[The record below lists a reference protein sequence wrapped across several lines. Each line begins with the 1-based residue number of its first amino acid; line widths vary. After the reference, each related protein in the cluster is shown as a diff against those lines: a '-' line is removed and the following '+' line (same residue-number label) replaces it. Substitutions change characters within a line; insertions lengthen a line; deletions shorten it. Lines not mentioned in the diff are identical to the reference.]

1 MTDFVTRLES
11 ELRAAA
17 LRHEGAGAVRRVA
30 LPRMRTAVRALP
42 AAAAAAALLAVT
54 LVGIGI
60 LLSSSPE
67 RAGHLGVPP
76 VLRGVWQ
83 APPTELRLF
92 TAGSQRCAKLG
103 VGSSDPCYTLG
114 ASATGV
120 AVEWGQLSV
129 SDDELTLAAMQ
140 DSRPGVYR
148 WSIERGTLRL
158 AKVRDPLSRRAT
170 ALVTTPLEQART
182 GSGRAELP
190 YDWLKWAFT
199 SRRFGYSIRLP
210 HPWERDSIRTS
221 DRFSPAPFGSSST
234 SVTISA
240 QDVAAGMSGA
250 RWGVIVDSRS
260 EAAGCAP
267 YDYHRFV
274 VDGVKFRVSVYM
286 ACRGAMLQTASFVHA
301 GRGYVVTWRGPATR
315 PERDRPRFGA
325 MLKSIV
331 FLR

>member
-11 ELRAAA
+11 ELHAAA
-17 LRHEGAGAVRRVA
+17 LRHEGAGTVRRVA
-30 LPRMRTAVRALP
+30 LPRMRIAVRALP
-42 AAAAAAALLAVT
+42 AAAAAAALLAVS
-54 LVGIGI
+54 LVGIAI
-60 LLSSSPE
+60 LLSSSPQ

-76 VLRGVWQ
+76 VLRGIWQ
-83 APPTELRLF
+83 APPTELRLY
-92 TAGSQRCAKLG
+92 TAGSQRCVTLG
-103 VGSSDPCYTLG
+103 LGSSDPCYTLG

-120 AVEWGQLSV
+120 ALEWGRPSV
-129 SDDELTLAAMQ
+129 SDDELTLTAMQ

-148 WSIERGTLRL
+148 WSIDRGALRL
-158 AKVRDPLSRRAT
+158 AKVRDPLSRRAR
-170 ALVTTPLEQART
+170 ALVTTPLEQPGPR
-182 GSGRAELP
+182 SGRAELP
-190 YDWLKWAFT
+190 YDWLVWTFT

-210 HPWERDSIRTS
+210 HPWLRDSTRTS
-221 DRFSPAPFGSSST
+221 DRFGSSST

-240 QDVAAGMSGA
+240 QDVATGMSGA
-250 RWGVIVDSRS
+250 RWGAIVDSRS

-286 ACRGAMLQTASFVHA
+286 ACGEELRQTASFVHA
-301 GRGYVVTWRGPATR
+301 GRGYAVTWRGPATR
-315 PERDRPRFGA
+315 PERDRRRFGA